1 MKKKL
6 EIHHLNLLD
15 ALFIHKNIS
24 QAAESMNISQQAV
37 SSKLQTI
44 RERLGDPLFVREGHG
59 MVATPYAQ
67 SIQAHVINILEQ
79 VNEFP
84 LPDNTK
90 FNSASRVIV
99 ISATDYTQYVIVK
112 YLANALRQEAP
123 NIQLI
128 VDNIEVAS
136 LTKKMNQGEID
147 LAFTSSGY
155 VPEGLISEPLFTE
168 QYVCIAAENS
178 NIASSINIEALAQQD
193 FIVTNPGTA
202 NLTGSADIWF
212 QKLGLVRNTVTS
224 TPSFFMTLEFIKS
237 SNMIGFIPSRF
248 LPYQGVREIQI
259 SKKPPGYEVV
269 AAYHPRAKH
278 DPLLNWLIGQAKL
291 IT

>member
-1 MKKKL
+1 
-6 EIHHLNLLD
+6 
-15 ALFIHKNIS
+15 
-24 QAAESMNISQQAV
+24 MNISQQAV

-44 RERLGDPLFVREGHG
+44 RERLGDPVFVREGHG

-67 SIQAHVINILEQ
+67 SIQPYVINILEQ

-90 FNSASRVIV
+90 FNSASRTIV
-99 ISATDYTQYVIVK
+99 ISATDYAQYVIVK
-112 YLANALRQEAP
+112 HLANTLRQEAP

-155 VPEGLISEPLFTE
+155 VPEGLISEPLFTG

-212 QKLGLVRNTVTS
+212 QKLELVRNTVTS
-224 TPSFFMTLEFIKS
+224 TPSFFMTLEYIKS

-248 LPYQGVREIQI
+248 LPYQGVREIKI

-269 AAYHPRAKH
+269 AAYHPRAKY

-291 IT
+291 VT